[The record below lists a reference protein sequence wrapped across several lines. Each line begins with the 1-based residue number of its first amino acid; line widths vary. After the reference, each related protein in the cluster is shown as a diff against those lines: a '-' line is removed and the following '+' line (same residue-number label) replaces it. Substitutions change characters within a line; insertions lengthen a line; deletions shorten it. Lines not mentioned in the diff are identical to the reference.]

1 MYSKVYTI
9 TCTPGQR
16 DAMLTEYDASVVPAV
31 SASDK
36 HVGHHMV
43 EVGENKWVLVS
54 NYVSREAAEAAKP
67 MVQELIKPMVEAN
80 GMTLDVIGEGEVIR
94 TI

>member
-9 TCTPGQR
+9 TCTPGQQE
-16 DAMLTEYDASVVPAV
+16 AMLAEYDASVVPAV
-31 SASDK
+31 TASDK

-43 EVGENKWVLVS
+43 EVGDNKWLLVS
-54 NYVSREAAEAAKP
+54 NYVSKEAAEAALP

-80 GMTLDVIGEGEVIR
+80 GMTLEVIGEGEVTR